1 MSEAEDTEG
10 RDGQG
15 SREGEDRKLGL
26 QRARG
31 LEEQSFNVLPE
42 IFQAL
47 TGYNRPVLM
56 ECGNRSRGTLANKV
70 RELSEKEE
78 AAVHCGCWNSCDLG
92 KTEGLRLQL
101 DRIRLERPQHVW
113 MSPMCDSYSALQNL
127 NNKSP
132 EQKAQIL
139 EQRQQELR
147 GLVGMS
153 CVVNLCIQ
161 LGIHVTVEM
170 PERSQAWRLPVC
182 QQLFTKQGLL
192 SSVTKGCCV
201 NFRDPRNQQLIQKG
215 WRLATTH
222 TRLAQSMN
230 LPCRCGRQYKHGSC
244 LGLRTSEQDQYT
256 PEYANR
262 VSRLLCQE
270 LSHQRTIQECAGM
283 TQLLEGFGEGEFCT
297 CGEAKGTRL
306 VVDCA
311 CCLKGKDDVPRE
323 GSLISEFLEPSEGLS
338 ELEGLECFGSP
349 LANSAEAE
357 VVDASFKSDL
367 EAQARRLLETKH
379 YQHQAMEQILEQL
392 PYKPSPKHRGPI
404 KEKQARYLAFGLY
417 SYGNQ
422 YGVTKQTQM
431 FPEVTRYILSYLKHW
446 SPEELH
452 CTSFV
457 VNDNCHLE
465 PHRDVHNL
473 PGTPNYILGI
483 GSYQGGELWVES
495 SDVELEK
502 VVQRGV
508 RRKCGDHMMK
518 GREVCVRQQVVQF
531 DGRKWHATQ
540 EWKGNRVTLSAY
552 SSRGWSKVGREV
564 QEHLQSLG
572 FPGPPGN
579 LNNQAY
585 VLKDRG
591 PWSGPLKKQSDKE
604 EEAIKRKLYLLHAA
618 TGHGSIRTMV
628 EALKRRNAD
637 PKVLE
642 LARQFR
648 CSVCE
653 EKRRVQPRQ
662 VASLEPLPPKF
673 HTITADVGHWTHP
686 TTGEQQ
692 NFMVIVDE
700 GSRYRVA
707 RILTKGKAQAP
718 SAALC
723 LNFLTEGWIQHFGC
737 PKTMRLDPAGSFR
750 AGSVEGFCDRH
761 GVYLDIIPGE
771 AHWQIGVAEQA
782 IQGIKQLM
790 SKTVQV
796 ERETSAEELLSI
808 AVATFNQRD
817 LVRGFS
823 PTQHVLGVNPDTT
836 GSYVQLP
843 EGREQEPVLNNPAEE
858 FKREAK
864 LRAEAEKSLAE
875 WNAQQRIQR
884 ALNSRT
890 RPDNTYYP
898 GDLVYFWR
906 TQESN
911 KSKKQPGTNQG
922 RFLGPARVLAM
933 ETRKDDAG
941 QRRPAHAIWC
951 VRGRSLIK
959 CSPEQLR
966 LASQREELIE
976 ALSEKEATPWTFTRL
991 AEEVGGNQYQDV
1003 SNEIPTVEEW
1013 ARAQDPTQ
1021 EAPPRRYRIVAKRP
1035 QTEMSPGDQEMPEDL
1050 ESGTSQPSSLR
1061 RVEPQEPQHGL
1072 HTQAS
1077 HWRDEVRQ
1085 SAWVAEQTCFW
1096 TDSGAAVEV
1105 EVAVPESRRGLD
1117 SMTRDMQSYF
1127 VGALKRKAVEVSE
1140 RRLSPADRE
1149 RFQEAKGVEVKNF
1162 IAAQAFE
1169 ALPEHLKPNREQAV
1183 GMRWILT
1190 WKVKEDG
1197 SVKPKA
1203 RAVLLGYQDPG
1214 YEHRA
1219 TTAPVMTR
1227 QTRQLMLQ
1235 LAANKRW
1242 RLMKGDVSGAFLQG
1256 RTYPTELYC
1265 VPCDEI
1271 CQAMG
1276 INPGSITR
1284 LKKACYGLVDAPLEW
1299 YKTVANFF
1307 SSLGLEKL
1315 WSDSCAW
1322 MWRKDG
1328 VVRGMIAGH
1337 VDDFLFG
1344 GSDDDAE
1351 WQGILLQI
1359 REHFKWGDWDKDS
1372 FVQCGVQIEATDSGF
1387 ALSQPKYAEGI
1398 EAINISSSRRT
1409 MRKAPTTDHE
1419 KSKLRGLLGGL
1430 SWHAQQ
1436 VAPHVSAEVGLML
1449 SEVNQSTVETLIK
1462 ANLLL
1467 EHTKA
1472 RKDHKML
1479 ISRQEGEMH
1488 FFAWVD
1494 AASQNRIDGGS
1505 TQGILIGASGQ
1516 GLQQGD
1522 VAAISPISWHST
1534 RIDRVCR
1541 SPGAAETAAAVNGED
1556 MLYYVRYQWSE
1567 MIYGKVDLRHPN
1579 KTVSKVPGYVITD
1592 SRNVYDKLA
1601 TAMFSVNG
1609 AEKKANIELMGLKEA
1624 QEATGVIMRWVHSEA
1639 QLANA
1644 LTKAQQHRELELY
1657 YRMQHQWRIVE
1668 DTEMKSAR
1676 KRKNEGLE
1684 PLQ

>member
-1 MSEAEDTEG
+1 
-10 RDGQG
+10 
-15 SREGEDRKLGL
+15 
-26 QRARG
+26 
-31 LEEQSFNVLPE
+31 
-42 IFQAL
+42 
-47 TGYNRPVLM
+47 
-56 ECGNRSRGTLANKV
+56 
-70 RELSEKEE
+70 
-78 AAVHCGCWNSCDLG
+78 
-92 KTEGLRLQL
+92 
-101 DRIRLERPQHVW
+101 
-113 MSPMCDSYSALQNL
+113 
-127 NNKSP
+127 
-132 EQKAQIL
+132 
-139 EQRQQELR
+139 
-147 GLVGMS
+147 
-153 CVVNLCIQ
+153 
-161 LGIHVTVEM
+161 M
-170 PERSQAWRLPVC
+170 PERSQ
-182 QQLFTKQGLL
+182 
-192 SSVTKGCCV
+192 
-201 NFRDPRNQQLIQKG
+201 
-215 WRLATTH
+215 
-222 TRLAQSMN
+222 
-230 LPCRCGRQYKHGSC
+230 
-244 LGLRTSEQDQYT
+244 
-256 PEYANR
+256 
-262 VSRLLCQE
+262 
-270 LSHQRTIQECAGM
+270 
-283 TQLLEGFGEGEFCT
+283 
-297 CGEAKGTRL
+297 
-306 VVDCA
+306 
-311 CCLKGKDDVPRE
+311 
-323 GSLISEFLEPSEGLS
+323 
-338 ELEGLECFGSP
+338 
-349 LANSAEAE
+349 AE

-367 EAQARRLLETKH
+367 EAQA
-379 YQHQAMEQILEQL
+379 
-392 PYKPSPKHRGPI
+392 
-404 KEKQARYLAFGLY
+404 
-417 SYGNQ
+417 
-422 YGVTKQTQM
+422 
-431 FPEVTRYILSYLKHW
+431 
-446 SPEELH
+446 
-452 CTSFV
+452 
-457 VNDNCHLE
+457 
-465 PHRDVHNL
+465 
-473 PGTPNYILGI
+473 
-483 GSYQGGELWVES
+483 
-495 SDVELEK
+495 
-502 VVQRGV
+502 
-508 RRKCGDHMMK
+508 
-518 GREVCVRQQVVQF
+518 
-531 DGRKWHATQ
+531 
-540 EWKGNRVTLSAY
+540 
-552 SSRGWSKVGREV
+552 
-564 QEHLQSLG
+564 
-572 FPGPPGN
+572 
-579 LNNQAY
+579 
-585 VLKDRG
+585 
-591 PWSGPLKKQSDKE
+591 
-604 EEAIKRKLYLLHAA
+604 
-618 TGHGSIRTMV
+618 
-628 EALKRRNAD
+628 
-637 PKVLE
+637 
-642 LARQFR
+642 
-648 CSVCE
+648 
-653 EKRRVQPRQ
+653 
-662 VASLEPLPPKF
+662 
-673 HTITADVGHWTHP
+673 
-686 TTGEQQ
+686 
-692 NFMVIVDE
+692 
-700 GSRYRVA
+700 
-707 RILTKGKAQAP
+707 
-718 SAALC
+718 
-723 LNFLTEGWIQHFGC
+723 
-737 PKTMRLDPAGSFR
+737 
-750 AGSVEGFCDRH
+750 
-761 GVYLDIIPGE
+761 
-771 AHWQIGVAEQA
+771 

-790 SKTVQV
+790 SKTVQD

-858 FKREAK
+858 FKREAR

-1235 LAANKRW
+1235 LAANKHW

-1315 WSDSCAW
+1315 W
-1322 MWRKDG
+1322 
-1328 VVRGMIAGH
+1328 
-1337 VDDFLFG
+1337 
-1344 GSDDDAE
+1344 
-1351 WQGILLQI
+1351 
-1359 REHFKWGDWDKDS
+1359 
-1372 FVQCGVQIEATDSGF
+1372 
-1387 ALSQPKYAEGI
+1387 
-1398 EAINISSSRRT
+1398 
-1409 MRKAPTTDHE
+1409 
-1419 KSKLRGLLGGL
+1419 
-1430 SWHAQQ
+1430 
-1436 VAPHVSAEVGLML
+1436 
-1449 SEVNQSTVETLIK
+1449 
-1462 ANLLL
+1462 
-1467 EHTKA
+1467 
-1472 RKDHKML
+1472 
-1479 ISRQEGEMH
+1479 
-1488 FFAWVD
+1488 
-1494 AASQNRIDGGS
+1494 
-1505 TQGILIGASGQ
+1505 
-1516 GLQQGD
+1516 
-1522 VAAISPISWHST
+1522 
-1534 RIDRVCR
+1534 IDRVCR